1 MSGRGLLIV
10 LSAPS
15 GAGKTTLC
23 EALLKLDRR
32 LARSI
37 SVTTRD
43 PRGGEREGR
52 DYYFAD
58 DAEFRRQIRERGFLE
73 WAEVHGHRYGT
84 LKSEVERKRRMG
96 RDVILVIDV
105 QGGLAVKRRDSR
117 AVLIFVQPPSFK
129 TLEARLRGRGT
140 DEPRVIRERLRH
152 ARWEMAQAFHYDY
165 VLVNA
170 ELSAAVEQVRAIIT
184 AERLRTLRSQRR
196 ARLKK

>member
-1 MSGRGLLIV
+1 
-10 LSAPS
+10 
-15 GAGKTTLC
+15 
-23 EALLKLDRR
+23 
-32 LARSI
+32 
-37 SVTTRD
+37 
-43 PRGGEREGR
+43 
-52 DYYFAD
+52 
-58 DAEFRRQIRERGFLE
+58 
-73 WAEVHGHRYGT
+73 
-84 LKSEVERKRRMG
+84 MG